1 MFHLKKNVFLNRLE
15 PAGIKLDSV
24 LGGVDDRGYHP
35 ILKERIKL
43 IQDSKFKFCHVRNKC
58 RLFADHS
65 FSFRLLGHSKNVF
78 DSFPSYIIYF

>member
-35 ILKERIKL
+35 ILKDFKKL
-43 IQDSKFKFCHVRNKC
+43 IQD
-58 RLFADHS
+58 
-65 FSFRLLGHSKNVF
+65 
-78 DSFPSYIIYF
+78 